1 MWNFSNDSFVLR
13 NPFLFEIHAQKCHQA
28 QQEVILKKKKEKFA
42 WIHLG
47 EELEPHAPPQ
57 NEPKAR
63 KFEICQNSTDF
74 DLLFHTQF
82 VIP

>member
-1 MWNFSNDSFVLR
+1 MIALCSEIPFFLRYMHRNVIRHSKRSF
-13 NPFLFEIHAQKCHQA
+13 F
-28 QQEVILKKKKEKFA
+28 KKKEKFA

-57 NEPKAR
+57 NEPKAW
-63 KFEICQNSTDF
+63 KFEICQNSAGF